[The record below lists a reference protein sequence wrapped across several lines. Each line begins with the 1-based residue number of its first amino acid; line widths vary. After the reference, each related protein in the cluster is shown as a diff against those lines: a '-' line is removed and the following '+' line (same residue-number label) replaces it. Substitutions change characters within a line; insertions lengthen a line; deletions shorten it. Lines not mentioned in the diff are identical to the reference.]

1 MNQTN
6 IPQGSETLST
16 MIAPYTEA
24 IKECAHTPATF
35 SAFRS
40 IFSKSYSHTPPKVN
54 CHPTKQSCQY
64 TAAQSKLSKQAYLND
79 SSVHRSHK
87 TILAYASKVLNVK
100 EHRLKVILPYSPT
113 PPSNQTQLRV
123 YNTQS
128 PDARHTRPICSC
140 FLSSMARG
148 IARNTLVVKSDC
160 FKSSIRT
167 SDGSIEGLRV
177 IARRV

>member
-1 MNQTN
+1 MRAYACN
-6 IPQGSETLST
+6 ILS
-16 MIAPYTEA
+16 IQEHLLKVILPY
-24 IKECAHTPATF
+24 
-35 SAFRS
+35 
-40 IFSKSYSHTPPKVN
+40 PPKVN

-64 TAAQSKLSKQAYLND
+64 TAAQSKLN
-79 SSVHRSHK
+79 
-87 TILAYASKVLNVK
+87 K
-100 EHRLKVILPYSPT
+100 EHASRIRDPQYHTQIAPCTEAIKQCWHTPLKFSTLKSIVSKSYSHTHQHRHPT
-113 PPSNQTQLRV
+113 KHNCEYTTKTHPD
-123 YNTQS
+123 NTQS
-128 PDARHTRPICSC
+128 PDARHTRAICSC

>member
-1 MNQTN
+1 
-6 IPQGSETLST
+6 
-16 MIAPYTEA
+16 MIAPHTEA

-35 SAFRS
+35 SALRS

-64 TAAQSKLSKQAYLND
+64 TAAQSKLSKRAYLKDQRPSVPCSD

-87 TILAYASKVLNVK
+87 TMLAYASKVLNV
-100 EHRLKVILPYSPT
+100 EGHRLKVILPYSPT

-128 PDARHTRPICSC
+128 PDARHTRAICSC